1 MSDDFHPS
9 PDAAFARGRLLQSQ
23 HRLQDAIACYQQVL
37 ALDAHHTPSFI
48 MLALCWM
55 QEDDTAAKSVDA
67 AQRAVALEPENAF
80 ARSVL
85 ALALNANARDGQT
98 AAIKA
103 ALQQAEEAVKLDPD
117 SDFSHAVLARLHLR
131 QRDYPKAEISA
142 RAALALD
149 TENTMAAEVLSAA
162 LLLQKKDAD
171 NQDLIAYQLQRNAED
186 DSAHTSAGWM
196 AIMQGDH
203 KKANQHF
210 LEALRLNPMSE
221 SARMGLIESFRA
233 RSWPYR
239 LQLKF
244 AHFMNQFTEGR
255 QTAIMLGG
263 FLCYRILSAWLR
275 TVSPLLAA
283 VVVGAWLL
291 FVLWAHLA
299 RGFSSTFIVMDRF
312 ARQALRPR
320 EYWEGVVVGGL
331 IFASISCLILGF
343 AWHVE
348 VDGGFAALVCILAAV
363 VNAAAFTNDHW
374 LGRYVYGTA
383 AALAG
388 AIAGYVILDAFMA
401 APGLPLAGELGA
413 LAILLG
419 AITTWM
425 RGFGVWYR

>member
-1 MSDDFHPS
+1 MSDDFHPD
-9 PDAAFARGRLLQSQ
+9 PDAAFARGRLLQTQ
-23 HRLQDAIACYQQVL
+23 HRIQDAIACYKQAL
-37 ALDAHHTPSFI
+37 ALDAQHTPSYL

-55 QEDDTAAKSVDA
+55 NEPDTAAQSVDA
-67 AQRAVALEPENAF
+67 ARRAVALEPENAF

-85 ALALNANARDGQT
+85 ALTLDANAKDGQT
-98 AAIKA
+98 SAIKA
-103 ALQQAEEAVKLDPD
+103 ALQEAEAAVSLDPD

-131 QRDYPKAEISA
+131 LRDFPQAEAAA

-171 NQDLIAYQLQRNAED
+171 NEDLIRYQLQRNAED

-196 AIMQGDH
+196 AIMRGDH
-203 KKANQHF
+203 RQANQHF
-210 LEALRLNPMSE
+210 LEALRINPMSE
-221 SARMGLIESFRA
+221 NARMGLIESFRA

-239 LQLKF
+239 MQLKF

-263 FLCYRILSAWLR
+263 FFAYKLLSSYLK
-275 TVSPLLAA
+275 TVSPFLAA

-291 FVLWAHLA
+291 LVLWAHLA
-299 RGFSSTFIVMDRF
+299 RGFGSAFMVMDRF

-331 IFASISCLILGF
+331 IFAAVSSLVLGY
-343 AWHVE
+343 AWSLDE
-348 VDGGFAALVCILAAV
+348 GRFAALACIFAAV

-374 LGRYVYGTA
+374 VGRYVYGVA
-383 AALAG
+383 AALSGLGALWIMVDVFAG
-388 AIAGYVILDAFMA
+388 ST
-401 APGLPLAGELGA
+401 LPLAGPIGA

-419 AITTWM
+419 VATTWM
-425 RGFGVWYR
+425 RGFGVLYR

>member
-1 MSDDFHPS
+1 MADDFHPS

-23 HRLQDAIACYQQVL
+23 HRMQDAIACYQQAL
-37 ALDAHHTPSFI
+37 ELDAHHTPSYI

-55 QEDDTAAKSVDA
+55 HDDDTAPKSIDA

-85 ALALNANARDGQT
+85 ALALNANAKDGQT
-98 AAIKA
+98 AAVKV
-103 ALQQAEEAVKLDPD
+103 ALQHAEEAVNLDPD

-131 QRDYPKAEISA
+131 LRDYPKAEASA
-142 RAALALD
+142 RAALSLD

-162 LLLQKKDAD
+162 LLLQRKDGD
-171 NQDLIAYQLQRNAED
+171 NQDLIKYQLERNAED

-196 AIMQGDH
+196 AVMKGDH
-203 KKANQHF
+203 KQANQHF
-210 LEALRLNPMSE
+210 LEALRLNPMNE
-221 SARMGLIESFRA
+221 NARLGLIESFRA

-255 QTAIMLGG
+255 QTAIMFGG
-263 FLCYRILSAWLR
+263 FICYRLLSSYLK
-275 TVSPLLAA
+275 TVSPILGS
-283 VVVGAWLL
+283 VVIGAWLV

-299 RGFSSTFIVMDRF
+299 RGFSSAFIVMDRF
-312 ARQALRPR
+312 AREALRPR

-331 IFASISCLILGF
+331 IFASVSSLVLGF
-343 AWHVE
+343 AWHL
-348 VDGGFAALVCILAAV
+348 VDEGSFAALVCIFAAV

-374 LGRYVYGTA
+374 IGRNVYGTA

-388 AIAGYVILDAFMA
+388 VGALYATLDIFADLR
-401 APGLPLAGELGA
+401 LPFAGEVGG

-419 AITTWM
+419 VAATWL
-425 RGFGVWYR
+425 RGFGVLYR

>member
-1 MSDDFHPS
+1 MAEDSHPS

-23 HRLQDAIACYQQVL
+23 HRMQDAIACYQQAL
-37 ALDAHHTPSFI
+37 TLDAHHTPSFI

-55 QEDDTAAKSVDA
+55 HDDDTAPKSVDA
-67 AQRAVALEPENAF
+67 AQRAVALEPENPF

-85 ALALNANARDGQT
+85 ALALNANAKDGQT
-98 AAIKA
+98 GAVKA
-103 ALQQAEEAVKLDPD
+103 ALQQAEEAVNLDPD
-117 SDFSHAVLARLHLR
+117 SDFGHAVLARLHLR
-131 QRDYPKAEISA
+131 LRDYPKAEASA
-142 RAALALD
+142 RAALSLD

-162 LLLQKKDAD
+162 LLLQKKDGD
-171 NQDLIAYQLQRNAED
+171 NQDLIKYQLQRNAED

-196 AIMQGDH
+196 AVMQGDH

-210 LEALRLNPMSE
+210 LEALRLNPMNE
-221 SARMGLIESFRA
+221 NARLGLIESYRA

-239 LQLKF
+239 LQLRF

-263 FLCYRILSAWLR
+263 FVCYKVLSTYLK
-275 TVSPLLAA
+275 TVSPILAS
-283 VVVGAWLL
+283 VVIGAWLL
-291 FVLWAHLA
+291 FALWAHLA
-299 RGFSSTFIVMDRF
+299 RGFSSAFIVMDRF

-331 IFASISCLILGF
+331 IFASVSSLILGF
-343 AWHVE
+343 AWHLGGE
-348 VDGGFAALVCILAAV
+348 GGFAALVCILAAV

-374 LGRYVYGTA
+374 IGRYVYGSA

-388 AIAGYVILDAFMA
+388 TGALYCMLDVFT
-401 APGLPLAGELGA
+401 GLNLPFAGEFGA

-419 AITTWM
+419 VVTTWL
-425 RGFGVWYR
+425 RGFGVLYR

>member
-1 MSDDFHPS
+1 M
-9 PDAAFARGRLLQSQ
+9 
-23 HRLQDAIACYQQVL
+23 
-37 ALDAHHTPSFI
+37 DAHHTPSFV

-55 QEDDTAAKSVDA
+55 QEDGTAPKSIDA
-67 AQRAVALEPENAF
+67 AQRAVALEPENPF

-85 ALALNANARDGQT
+85 ALALNANAKDGQT

-103 ALQQAEEAVKLDPD
+103 ALQQAEAAVNLDPD

-131 QRDYPKAEISA
+131 LRDYPKAEASA

-162 LLLQKKDAD
+162 LLLQKKDGD
-171 NQDLIAYQLQRNAED
+171 NQELINYQLQRNADD

-196 AIMQGDH
+196 AVMQGDH

-210 LEALRLNPMSE
+210 LEALRLNPMNE
-221 SARMGLIESFRA
+221 NARLGLIESFRA

-244 AHFMNQFTEGR
+244 AHFMNQYTEGR

-263 FLCYRILSAWLR
+263 FVCYKVLSSYLK
-275 TVSPLLAA
+275 TVSPVLAS
-283 VVVGAWLL
+283 VVIGAWLL
-291 FVLWAHLA
+291 FALWAHLA
-299 RGFSSTFIVMDRF
+299 RGFSSAFIVMDRF

-331 IFASISCLILGF
+331 IFAAVSSLVLGF
-343 AWHVE
+343 AWHLASE
-348 VDGGFAALVCILAAV
+348 GGFSALVCILAAV

-374 LGRYVYGTA
+374 LGRSVYGTA
-383 AALAG
+383 AAVAG
-388 AIAGYVILDAFMA
+388 TGALYSTLDAFTDLH
-401 APGLPLAGELGA
+401 LPFAGELGA
-413 LAILLG
+413 LVMLLG
-419 AITTWM
+419 VVTTWL

>member
-1 MSDDFHPS
+1 MSDDFHPD
-9 PDAAFARGRLLQSQ
+9 PDAVFARGRLLQTQ
-23 HRLQDAIACYQQVL
+23 HRIQDAIACYQQAL
-37 ALDAHHTPSFI
+37 ALDAQHTPSYL

-55 QEDDTAAKSVDA
+55 NEPDTAAQSVDA
-67 AQRAVALEPENAF
+67 ARRAVALEPENAF

-85 ALALNANARDGQT
+85 ALTMDANAKDGQT
-98 AAIKA
+98 SASKA
-103 ALQQAEEAVKLDPD
+103 ALQEAEAAVSLDPD

-131 QRDYPKAEISA
+131 LRDYPKAETAA

-149 TENTMAAEVLSAA
+149 TENTMAAEALSAA

-171 NQDLIAYQLQRNAED
+171 NEDLIRYQLQRNAEA

-196 AIMQGDH
+196 AVMRGDH
-203 KKANQHF
+203 KQANQHF
-210 LEALRLNPMSE
+210 LEALRINPMSE
-221 SARMGLIESFRA
+221 NARMGLIESFRA

-239 LQLKF
+239 MQLKF

-263 FLCYRILSAWLR
+263 FIGYKLLSSYLK
-275 TVSPLLAA
+275 TVSPFLAA

-291 FVLWAHLA
+291 LVLWAHLA
-299 RGFSSTFIVMDRF
+299 RGFSSAFMVMDRF

-331 IFASISCLILGF
+331 IFAAVSCLALGY
-343 AWHVE
+343 AWGLSE
-348 VDGGFAALVCILAAV
+348 GRFAALACIFAAV

-374 LGRYVYGTA
+374 VGRYVYGVA
-383 AALAG
+383 AALSGVGALWIIVDVFAG
-388 AIAGYVILDAFMA
+388 IT
-401 APGLPLAGELGA
+401 LPLAGPIGS

-419 AITTWM
+419 VVTTWM
-425 RGFGVWYR
+425 RGFGVLYR

>member
-1 MSDDFHPS
+1 MAEDSHPS

-23 HRLQDAIACYQQVL
+23 HRMQDAIACYQQAL

-55 QEDDTAAKSVDA
+55 HDDDTAPKSVDA
-67 AQRAVALEPENAF
+67 AQRAVALEPENPF

-85 ALALNANARDGQT
+85 ALALNANAKDGQT
-98 AAIKA
+98 GAVKA
-103 ALQQAEEAVKLDPD
+103 ALQQAEEAVNLDPD
-117 SDFSHAVLARLHLR
+117 SDFGHAVLARLHLR
-131 QRDYPKAEISA
+131 LRDYPKAEASA
-142 RAALALD
+142 RAALSLD

-162 LLLQKKDAD
+162 LLLQKKDGD
-171 NQDLIAYQLQRNAED
+171 NQDLIKYQLQRNAED

-196 AIMQGDH
+196 AVMQGDH

-210 LEALRLNPMSE
+210 LEALRLNPMNE
-221 SARMGLIESFRA
+221 NARLGLIESYRA

-239 LQLKF
+239 LQLRF

-263 FLCYRILSAWLR
+263 FVCYKVLSTYLK
-275 TVSPLLAA
+275 TVSPILAS
-283 VVVGAWLL
+283 VVIGAWLL
-291 FVLWAHLA
+291 FALWAHLA
-299 RGFSSTFIVMDRF
+299 RGFSSAFIVMDRF

-331 IFASISCLILGF
+331 IFASVSSLILGF
-343 AWHVE
+343 AWHLGAE
-348 VDGGFAALVCILAAV
+348 GGFAALVCILAAV

-374 LGRYVYGTA
+374 IGRYVYGSA

-388 AIAGYVILDAFMA
+388 TGALYCMLDVFT
-401 APGLPLAGELGA
+401 GLNLPFAGEFGA

-419 AITTWM
+419 VVTTWL
-425 RGFGVWYR
+425 RGFGVLYR